1 MLRFSTDNA
10 FVRVFSYTLQ
20 LWTRKR
26 GLTLTLLAMVLIST
40 ASDIAIPVATG
51 HLIATVSDVGAPWGA
66 FAMLLGLG
74 IVSIGSKILG
84 YFAIIDLTVPTM
96 RTAEAEAFAHIQR
109 LPADWHANA
118 FAGSTVRK
126 ITRGAWALDDL
137 ADVLL
142 LELLPSILILLG
154 TIGTLTAFRWEVG
167 LIAFVGAVLFLS
179 LSLALTLYWV
189 APAAR
194 LANAQ
199 DSRVSGAL
207 ADAITSN
214 AVVRAHAG
222 EARED
227 ERLGRVLAKWAHR
240 TRRTWRR
247 GTWSGLAQDTSIWGL
262 RAAVLGGALL
272 TYTRGIADAG
282 EIAFVVSAL
291 GMLDG
296 YLRQIGSHVRNLQ
309 KAVNDAE
316 ELVDLMA
323 VTPEQAVV
331 RSPACALPANAAALA
346 FNHIDYGYAGA
357 RTPLFSKLNVAI
369 PAGQKVGLVGR
380 SGSGKTTFVKL
391 IQRIHE
397 VSEGAITL
405 GGTDIA
411 RVPLSELRHQI
422 AIVPQEPIL
431 FHRSLAENISYARPG
446 ATPEDIRN
454 AAKQAGASDFI
465 ERLPN
470 GYGTEVGERGVKLSG
485 GERQR
490 VAIARAFL
498 SDAPVLVMDEATS
511 SLDSEAEER
520 VAEAA
525 ERLMEGRTTLVIAH
539 RLATVERMDRILVFD
554 QGRIVEDGTPAALMA
569 RKDGLYRAVRLR
581 LTLEH
586 AT

>member
-1 MLRFSTDNA
+1 MSYFATDSAFARVLSFTFRLWLR
-10 FVRVFSYTLQ
+10 L
-20 LWTRKR
+20 R
-26 GLTLTLLAMVLIST
+26 GLAVAILVLMLASI
-40 ASDIAIPVATG
+40 AADIAIPVITG
-51 HLIATVSDVGAPWGA
+51 RLVAAVAEGNTPWAA
-66 FAMLLGLG
+66 FATLLALG
-74 IVSIGSKILG
+74 IVSVAAKILS
-84 YFAIIDLTVPTM
+84 YFCIIDLTVPTM
-96 RTAEAEAFAHIQR
+96 RSAEAEAFAHIQR

-126 ITRGAWALDDL
+126 ITRGAWALDEL
-137 ADVLL
+137 GDVLL
-142 LELLPSILILLG
+142 LALLPSVLILMG

-167 LIAFVGAVLFLS
+167 LIALIGAVLFLS
-179 LSLALTLYWV
+179 LSLVLTLKWV

-227 ERLGRVLAKWAHR
+227 MRLQRVLDKWAHR

-247 GTWSGLAQDTSIWGL
+247 GTWSGLAQDASIWGL

-272 TYTRGIADAG
+272 TYTAGLADAG

-296 YLRQIGSHVRNLQ
+296 YLRQIGNHVRTLQ

-316 ELVDLMA
+316 ELVDLMQ
-323 VTPEQAVV
+323 VTPEQEVARLPAV
-331 RSPACALPANAAALA
+331 ALPERAGALA
-346 FNHIDYGYAGA
+346 FAHVNYGYNGA
-357 RTPLFSKLNVAI
+357 PTPLFTDLDVDI
-369 PAGQKVGLVGR
+369 PSGQKVGLVGR

-397 VSEGAITL
+397 VSDGTITL
-405 GGTDIA
+405 DGVDIA
-411 RVPLSELRHQI
+411 RVPLAQLRRQI
-422 AIVPQEPIL
+422 ALVPQEPIL
-431 FHRSLAENISYARPG
+431 FHRSLAENIAYARPG
-446 ATPEDIRN
+446 ATEEDIHK
-454 AAKQAGASDFI
+454 AAKQAGAADFI
-465 ERLPN
+465 ARLAK

-554 QGRIVEDGTPAALMA
+554 QGRIVEDDTPAALMG
-569 RKDGLYRAVRLR
+569 RKDGLYRALR
-581 LTLEH
+581 QRQAL
-586 AT
+586 AV

>member
-1 MLRFSTDNA
+1 MTHFSVDSA
-10 FVRVFSYTLQ
+10 FARVLIFAFQ
-20 LWTRKR
+20 LWMRRR
-26 GLTLTLLAMVLIST
+26 GLLLLILTLVLVST
-40 ASDIAIPVATG
+40 ASDIAIPVFTG
-51 HLIATVSDVGAPWGA
+51 QLIDRVAEGSAPWGA
-66 FAMLLGLG
+66 FAALLSFGA
-74 IVSIGSKILG
+74 ISIATKILS
-84 YFAIIDLTVPTM
+84 YFCIIDLTVPTM
-96 RTAEAEAFAHIQR
+96 RSAETEAFAHIQR

-137 ADVLL
+137 GDVLL
-142 LELLPSILILLG
+142 LALLPSALILLG
-154 TIGTLTAFRWEVG
+154 TIGTLTAFRLEVG
-167 LIAFVGAVLFLS
+167 LTALIGAILFLALS
-179 LSLALTLYWV
+179 LSMTLYWV

-214 AVVRAHAG
+214 AVVKAHAG

-227 ERLGRVLAKWAHR
+227 DRLQRVLQKWAHR

-247 GTWSGLAQDTSIWGL
+247 GTWSGLLQDVSIWGL
-262 RAAVLGGALL
+262 RTAVLGGALFS
-272 TYTRGIADAG
+272 YTRGMADAG

-296 YLRQIGSHVRNLQ
+296 YLRQLGSHVRSLQ
-309 KAVNDAE
+309 KAINDAE
-316 ELVDLMA
+316 ELVDLMSVA
-323 VTPEQAVV
+323 TEQAVTQT
-331 RSPACALPANAAALA
+331 PAVVLTEKAASLT
-346 FNHIDYGYAGA
+346 FDHVDYGYTGA
-357 RTPLFSKLNVAI
+357 LSQLFTDLDIHI

-397 VSEGAITL
+397 VSGGAITL
-405 GGTDIA
+405 GGVDIA
-411 RVPLSELRHQI
+411 RVPLDKLRKQI
-422 AIVPQEPIL
+422 ALVPQEPIL
-431 FHRSLAENISYARPG
+431 FHRSLGENISYARPG
-446 ATPEDIRN
+446 ASISEVQE
-454 AAKQAGASDFI
+454 AAKLAGAANFI
-465 ERLPN
+465 ERLPK
-470 GYGTEVGERGVKLSG
+470 GYATEVGERGVKLSG

-511 SLDSEAEER
+511 SLDSEAEAK

-539 RLATVERMDRILVFD
+539 RLSTVERMDRILVFD
-554 QGRIVEDGTPAALMA
+554 QGRIVEDGAPAALMS
-569 RKDGLYRAVRLR
+569 RKNGLYRALR
-581 LTLEH
+581 HRQTLLG
-586 AT
+586 